1 MTAELRHLL
10 EGLLLVIGALLPIVN
25 PLGTAPV
32 FLALTSNVDDATR
45 SILARKVAING
56 FFLLMASIFIGGF
69 VLEFFGLSIPV
80 VQIAG
85 GLVVCSLAWGLLR
98 EGEISVD
105 ASTAVAANADSIET
119 RAFYPLTLPLTVGP
133 GSISV
138 AITLGANHPST
149 ARSFLAGAL
158 TSIVGVVLVCLSIYA
173 CYRYSKRL
181 GSWLGRSGTQVVLR
195 LSAFILLCIGVQ
207 IIWNGADALLGIT
220 VPARAQGG

>member
-32 FLALTSNVDDATR
+32 FLALTGNVDDATR
-45 SILARKVAING
+45 TILARKVAING
-56 FFLLMASIFIGGF
+56 FVLLLASIFIGGF
-69 VLEFFGLSIPV
+69 VLQFFGLSIPV
-80 VQIAG
+80 VQLAG

-98 EGEISVD
+98 EGEIAID
-105 ASTAVAANADSIET
+105 ASTAAAAHTDSIET

-149 ARSFLAGAL
+149 ARSFLAAAV
-158 TSIVGVVLVCLSIYA
+158 TSVVGVVLVCLSIYA
-173 CYRYSKRL
+173 CYRYSRRL
-181 GSWLGRSGTQVVLR
+181 GNWLGPSGTQVVLR

-207 IIWNGADALLGIT
+207 IMWNGADALLGISGA
-220 VPARAQGG
+220 PHRREP